1 MIRVIGIDADEESC
15 AWEVTGADA
24 AYLARAL
31 CQLGWRWATLRE
43 DGQDIGGVRLDASLR
58 KRVPW
63 ARTSEDGTTAQLER

>member
-1 MIRVIGIDADEESC
+1 MIRVIGIDAGEEPQ

-24 AYLARAL
+24 GYLACAL

-43 DGQDIGGVRLDASLR
+43 DGQDIGGVRLDVSLR

-63 ARTSEDGTTAQLER
+63 ARASEDGTTAQLEQ